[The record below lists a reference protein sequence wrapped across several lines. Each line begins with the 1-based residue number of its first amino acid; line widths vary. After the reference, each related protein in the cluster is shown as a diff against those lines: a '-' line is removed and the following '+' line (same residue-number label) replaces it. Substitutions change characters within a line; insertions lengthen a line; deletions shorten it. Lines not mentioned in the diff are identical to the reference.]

1 MSEPR
6 TRTRLKS
13 AVADR
18 LPPDAR
24 RRLGRIKRAVLDQP
38 EPPPAPAPRRRQR
51 APQPVAT
58 APKPADRS
66 RKEYRQDHVFG
77 AAPRTGHL
85 LEIGPAHN
93 GTLPR
98 RDGFDTRNVDYLDRA
113 GLVEKYSGFAQYD
126 PEDIEEV
133 DYVLEAGAALSER
146 IPERF
151 DLVLASHVLEHTT
164 SLVDFLNECSALL
177 EPTGHVA
184 LIVPDHRFCF
194 DRFRERTA
202 ISRVIDAHLQPPS
215 VHTPGTLA
223 EFTLDAVA
231 LGPHRSWARGMKG
244 TYAFLHT
251 AEAARSKMEQAK
263 GPDYIDVHN
272 WIFSPNHLRLLLHD
286 LADLGLIDLRERYF
300 HPTIGHEFFLNLS
313 KDGEGPGMSRE
324 ELALLADAERSGLD
338 RFRHSG
344 DAAEAPAAPGSRQR

>member
-1 MSEPR
+1 MPDSAPGPAAAPR
-6 TRTRLKS
+6 TRIKN

-18 LPPDAR
+18 LPADTR

-38 EPPPAPAPRRRQR
+38 EPAPSVPAPRRTKAGR
-51 APQPVAT
+51 PIAT
-58 APKPADRS
+58 APKPDGKT

-77 AAPRTGHL
+77 ESSRSGRF

-113 GLVEKYSGFAQYD
+113 GLVAKYAEFAQYD
-126 PEDIEEV
+126 PDDIEEV
-133 DYVLEAGAALSER
+133 DYVLEAGAALAER

-184 LIVPDHRFCF
+184 LVVPDHRFCF
-194 DRFRERTA
+194 DRFRERSA

-223 EFTLDAVA
+223 EFTLNAVA
-231 LGPHRSWARGMKG
+231 HGDARSWAAGHRGR
-244 TYAFLHT
+244 YRFLND
-251 AEAARSKMEQAK
+251 APAAVSTMEKAK

-286 LADLGLIDLRERYF
+286 LAELGLIDLRERYF

-313 KDGEGPGMSRE
+313 RDGAGPGISRE
-324 ELALLADAERSGLD
+324 ELARRADAEKRGLD
-338 RFRHSG
+338 PLRFQQ
-344 DAAEAPAAPGSRQR
+344 PPG